1 MVRSSRVGALPS
13 DLGPL
18 IDKLDDHGR
27 RISTLEA
34 PSGESAEAI
43 AARTLANVE
52 ELLTRRT
59 IANESTYSYLVQAGV
74 DPIPFTTPDLAVVNF
89 TLTER
94 RKVYLQ
100 VSAGTG
106 TLVVHNGTGAIYN
119 PIVVVQTGVRLYKIT
134 EGTDDYG
141 SSATE
146 SGVGGNAGLMALAR
160 TGGRLIHN
168 DYRTLDAGDY
178 SIAYVGRVDDLTG
191 TQASVRIYN
200 PRASVEIME
209 KA

>member
-1 MVRSSRVGALPS
+1 MPRSSRVGALPTE
-13 DLGPL
+13 LGSL
-18 IDKLDDHGR
+18 IDRLDDYADR
-27 RISTLEA
+27 LARLEA
-34 PSGESAEAI
+34 PSGETAGAI
-43 AARTLANVE
+43 GPRTIANVE

-59 IANESTYSYLVQAGV
+59 IANESTYNYLIQAGV
-74 DPIPFTTPDLAVVNF
+74 DTIPFSTPDLAPVNF

-94 RKVYLQ
+94 RKVFFE

-119 PIVVVQTGVRLYKIT
+119 PIVVVQTGVRLYKIA

-141 SSATE
+141 SSAME
-146 SGVGGNAGLMALAR
+146 SGVGGNAGLMSLAR

-168 DYRTLDAGDY
+168 DYRTLDPGDY
-178 SIAYVGRVDDLTG
+178 TIAYVGRVDDLTG

-209 KA
+209 KV